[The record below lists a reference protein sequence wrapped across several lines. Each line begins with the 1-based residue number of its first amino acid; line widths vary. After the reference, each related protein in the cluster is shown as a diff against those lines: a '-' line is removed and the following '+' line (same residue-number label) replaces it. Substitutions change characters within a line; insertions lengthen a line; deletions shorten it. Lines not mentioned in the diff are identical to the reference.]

1 MDSAIILKVGFR
13 EVGMNKW
20 IPALRLTGI
29 GFYIVTCIVGGALA
43 GWWLSGKNALFLVIG
58 LLVGLIIAVYGVY
71 RMIKVLINDQKN
83 KENG

>member
-1 MDSAIILKVGFR
+1 MSMVGFS

-20 IPALRLTGI
+20 VPALRLTGI

-43 GWWLSGKNALFLVIG
+43 GWWLSGKNTLFLIIG
-58 LLVGLIIAVYGVY
+58 LLLGLIIAVYGVY
-71 RMIKVLINDQKN
+71 HMIRVLINDQKD